1 MRLPNFEYFDPDTLQ
16 DAVSL
21 LASHQER
28 GKVLAGGTDLLPKLK
43 SRVTEPEALVN
54 LQAIPGLKGLR
65 EEAGIIKIGA
75 LTTLGEMEEA
85 PLLRG
90 NLAPLA
96 AAART
101 VGASQLRNLA
111 TLGGNLCQDTRCL
124 YYDHSHLFG
133 QSVWDKCF
141 KRGGEVCHLIKKGKK
156 CFAVYS
162 GDVAPVLLALGA
174 KVRVAGLAGER
185 VQGLAEIYAGLSD
198 KVYTLQPEEVITEI
212 QVPKPSPASSG
223 AYVKYRERGAIDFP
237 IVGVAAY
244 LTVAGETIKD
254 AKIWLTSVGP
264 APVEAVKAAG
274 VLQGAVLSAELIEAA
289 ANQAQQE
296 ISPVPNHGYSAWYL
310 KEMVKVFVKRAC
322 MQAWENAKGG
332 QAK

>member
-1 MRLPNFEYFDPDTLQ
+1 MRLPNFAYYDPETLQ
-16 DAVSL
+16 EALSL

-28 GKVLAGGTDLLPKLK
+28 GKAFAGGTDLLPKLK
-43 SRVTEPEALVN
+43 SRATEPEVLVS
-54 LQAIPGLKGLR
+54 LQGIPGLKGLR
-65 EEAGIIKIGA
+65 EEGGIIKIGS

-96 AAART
+96 EAART
-101 VGASQLRNLA
+101 VGAAQLRNLA

-133 QSVWDKCF
+133 QSVWEKCF

-174 KVRVAGLAGER
+174 QVRVAGRGGER
-185 VQGLAEIYAGLSD
+185 VQGLAEIYSGLSD
-198 KVYTLQPEEVITEI
+198 KVYTLKPEEVITEI
-212 QVPKPSPASSG
+212 HVPQPSPLSQG
-223 AYVKYRERGAIDFP
+223 VYLKYRERGSIDFP
-237 IVGVAAY
+237 IVGVAVY
-244 LTVAGETIKD
+244 LTFAGETVKD

-264 APVEAVKAAG
+264 APVEALKAEA
-274 VLQGAVLSAELIEAA
+274 VLQGASLSADLIEGA

-322 MQAWENAKGG
+322 TKVWENAKGG
-332 QAK
+332 K